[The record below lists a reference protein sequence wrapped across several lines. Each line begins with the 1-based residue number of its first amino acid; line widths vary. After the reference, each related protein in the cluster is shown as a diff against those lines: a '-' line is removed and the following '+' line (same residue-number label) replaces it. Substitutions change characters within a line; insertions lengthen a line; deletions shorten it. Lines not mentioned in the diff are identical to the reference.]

1 MADSDITDAL
11 DKILARLDTL
21 EAKVD
26 AAGALQ
32 AEAAPTEILTPDVM
46 VPDVAARLRDPEV
59 AQGLGRLLDR
69 IDQIE
74 TAVDTFGYLASKVH
88 VAGDALAVSAS
99 YAFEQA
105 EAHGID
111 PMAAGIV
118 AAGLAAKAAQPE
130 ALSLVDKALDQTAL
144 AHKVLDSAP
153 LAEKVLAHQETL
165 EVLTDALSAVSADDL
180 KALTTE
186 GAATLPKLAAL
197 VRSPEFRKLTE
208 ALEDTVSMASQ
219 ASTAL
224 VETRANAVQ
233 PVGAFGAF
241 FKLSDPDV
249 QRAIGF
255 SLALAKA
262 FGSKL

>member
-1 MADSDITDAL
+1 MADSDIAEAL
-11 DKILARLDTL
+11 EKILARLDTL
-21 EAKVD
+21 ESKVD

-32 AEAAPTEILTPDVM
+32 AEAAPTEVFIPSAV
-46 VPDVAARLRDPEV
+46 VPDVASRLKDPAV
-59 AQGLGRLLDR
+59 AHGINRLLDR
-69 IDQIE
+69 LDRIE
-74 TAVDTFGYLASKVH
+74 TAVDAFGYLASKVH

-105 EAHGID
+105 EAHGVD
-111 PMAAGIV
+111 PIAAGVV

-130 ALSLVDKALDQTAL
+130 ALSLIDKALDQTAL

-153 LAEKVLAHQETL
+153 LAAKVLAHQETL

-186 GAATLPKLAAL
+186 GAATLPKLATL
-197 VRSPEFRKLTE
+197 VRSPEFQKLTE
-208 ALEDTVSMASQ
+208 ALEATVSVASQ

-224 VETRANAVQ
+224 VETRANPVQ

-241 FKLSDPDV
+241 FKISDPDV